1 MSKAHDDLIDEL
13 EQQARVLDAKAQ
25 SRVLSSELRG
35 RFSTSA
41 ALTRGRAARLR
52 AGSPVVVSRGATS
65 ASRGIFSRYDDNG
78 LRAALADPELRG
90 RDRRQ
95 AERVARS
102 RGL

>member
-25 SRVLSSELRG
+25 GRVLSSELRG
-35 RFSTSA
+35 RFATSA

-52 AGSPVVVSRGATS
+52 AGSPVQSRGATS
-65 ASRGIFSRYDDNG
+65 TSRGIFSRYDDDG

-90 RDRRQ
+90 RNRRQ
-95 AERVARS
+95 AERVAQG